1 MTKIN
6 NTKDRL
12 LFNALINS
20 SNSDDNNLIYFDISG
35 VKHVLPL
42 NKRSPQITNFFK
54 AIVASNQAYP
64 KGLGDKMD
72 TYNRV
77 SKTTFVPKTTSDSE
91 ELDRLFKPIEAYAK
105 EAIEISPRSL
115 QFIKTPTNDL
125 RNEIN
130 HLVGANK
137 TSKSD
142 PPQPKPLPSPELG
155 RVMGPPSTQEQIDE
169 TLEAITKVLKGD
181 QPERKKQVMKE
192 VNNIVAPP
200 EIKPTTSPIQ
210 VERKEVEVKPE
221 TVETYLEDTYQ
232 TSKEGETGGFRDPE
246 KELKIINELYVQ
258 QRALDDI
265 RTADEIIAAGHTIP
279 DELREDLNEIDL
291 SRTGQNT
298 EIDIATIPLPVQTE
312 LLVKEQNLGN
322 LPKKLESQ
330 FLDLPQTPDKHK
342 ALKDKLNRVFAA
354 TKPAATDYNKQNYTY
369 AVNRIIDKLYDL
381 EPVRNNGMT
390 DQEVFDYVTGHLFNR
405 IYEEGYDADERMIEA
420 RNDFIKELK
429 YYYGEDVYQDI
440 ENDMNY
446 FQGAVTLQGDLPLS
460 VLDSVDNESMITGY
474 SNEAVPEVATD
485 VMIREGIMGPN
496 PPDDIVLNTGTA
508 QEPENKLSEEEQLLN
523 PQGAKYGTKAVYHK
537 IPIKLVFNSSDNP
550 EWDPVLESAISETEI
565 SNKEAFDI
573 MGPLVDMQ
581 GSKIMINSLKTSM
594 KDPNNSVK
602 KELNEI
608 LQLWFSVNRNM
619 SKGPRVPKAGISLGS
634 LMGSG
639 SGYGNNPNGS
649 NPSGYANNQSGP
661 PSNTNQPPK
670 VDIPPQS
677 NIQVTDK
684 MVADAWKNSHYQYGF
699 GNSGPKDFLPRPRMT
714 EPKRVL
720 KAGTAEVPDKPFA
733 KLRFKVDLNKC

>member
-1 MTKIN
+1 MVKIV
-6 NTKDRL
+6 NTKQRL
-12 LFNALINS
+12 LFNAAINS
-20 SNSDDNNLIYFDISG
+20 TDSDNENLRYVDLVG
-35 VKHVLPL
+35 VTHIIPL
-42 NKRSPQITNFFK
+42 NKRSPQATNFFK
-54 AIVASNQAYP
+54 AIHASNQAYP
-64 KGLGDKMD
+64 KGLIAKMD
-72 TYNRV
+72 NYNRV
-77 SKTTFVPKTTSDSE
+77 STRTFTSNMTENWDE
-91 ELDRLFKPIEAYAK
+91 IDRLYEPIKQYRK
-105 EAIEISPRSL
+105 EAILINPRSSSYIG
-115 QFIKTPTNDL
+115 QTPMVI
-125 RNEIN
+125 REIN
-130 HLVGANK
+130 MVEGPNK
-137 TSKSD
+137 TEKSD
-142 PPQPKPLPSPELG
+142 PPQPKKLPDPNVG
-155 RVMGPPSTQEQIDE
+155 RVMGPPSSQEEIDE
-169 TLEAITKVLKGD
+169 TFNAITEELKGKPKKD
-181 QPERKKQVMKE
+181 VGPE
-192 VNNIVAPP
+192 
-200 EIKPTTSPIQ
+200 TSPII
-210 VERKEVEVKPE
+210 VGKKNPE
-221 TVETYLEDTYQ
+221 TVQTYLEDTYQ

-258 QRALDDI
+258 QRALEDI
-265 RTADEIIAAGHTIP
+265 RTDEEIIAAGNITP
-279 DELREDLNEIDL
+279 DELRSDLTEIDL

-298 EIDIATIPLPVQTE
+298 ELDIATIPLPVQTE

-322 LPKKLESQ
+322 LPKKLEDQ
-330 FLDLPQTPDKHK
+330 FMELPPTIDKHK
-342 ALKDKLNRVFAA
+342 SLKEKLNRVFAA
-354 TKPAATDYNKQNYTY
+354 TEPDATEFNIQNYNNS
-369 AVNRIIDKLYDL
+369 VSRIIDKLYDL
-381 EPVRNNGMT
+381 NPIRNNGMT
-390 DQEVFDYVTGHLFNR
+390 DNEVFDYVTGHLFNR
-405 IYEEGYDADERMIEA
+405 IYEHGPDADRKMIEA
-420 RNDFIKELK
+420 RNDFIEELK

-446 FQGAVTLQGDLPLS
+446 FQGAVTLQDNFPLTE
-460 VLDSVDNESMITGY
+460 VTESTDIVPVITDQTMVSGGGM
-474 SNEAVPEVATD
+474 N
-485 VMIREGIMGPN
+485 IGPN
-496 PPDDIVLNTGTA
+496 PPDDINTNTLNTQDNQVSNDINQLTG
-508 QEPENKLSEEEQLLN
+508 PEAN
-523 PQGAKYGTKAVYHK
+523 KYGTSATFHK

-608 LQLWFSVNRNM
+608 LQLWYSLNRNM

-639 SGYGNNPNGS
+639 YGS

-670 VDIPPQS
+670 VDITKEA
-677 NIQVTDK
+677 NIQPIVTDK
-684 MVADAWKNSHYQYGF
+684 MVADAWKNSHYQYGS